1 MIQQPAE
8 LIRPTYTITYFTDA
22 IYKVVKFKRSEF
34 SLPHIPSSEHQS
46 YSHKL
51 ESSYSR
57 TRRLLLEYALC
68 NSWTYFVTLTLDKTK
83 YDRFDLD
90 KFKKDISQF
99 VRDQRK
105 KWGFPISYLLVPEQH
120 KDGCWHMHGLL
131 NLPAAAVVSFAELR
145 ANGSHV
151 PDKLIDGEY
160 SNWPDFQR
168 KFGYCSLG
176 ALRSPIGCAFYIQK
190 YISKDLDTNGVAVGK
205 RLLLHSNGLNR
216 AVKHGDIYGGSSYL
230 DSFLTNHYEFCSTG
244 MTKVADGL
252 DWTFAMDRM
261 DIQPFDTDY
270 GADELPDVEQLIE
283 VLEQLSFMER
293 MNV

>member
-1 MIQQPAE
+1 MALSSPEQPTRIVVE
-8 LIRPTYTITYFTDA
+8 LVASADVKRLEEADQRVLGEVQALGKRIDALQRMYF
-22 IYKVVKFKRSEF
+22 E
-34 SLPHIPSSEHQS
+34 
-46 YSHKL
+46 
-51 ESSYSR
+51 
-57 TRRLLLEYALC
+57 C
-68 NSWTYFVTLTLDKTK
+68 LD
-83 YDRFDLD
+83 
-90 KFKKDISQF
+90 I

-105 KWGFPISYLLVPEQH
+105 KWGFPIAYLLVPEQH

-145 ANGSHV
+145 ANGVHV
-151 PDKLIDGEY
+151 PDKLVDGGY
-160 SNWPDFQR
+160 CNWSDFQR

-176 ALRSPIGCAFYIQK
+176 ALKSPVGCAFYIQK
-190 YISKDLDTNGVAVGK
+190 YISKELDTNGVAVGK

-261 DIQPFDTDY
+261 DLQPFDTDY
-270 GADELPDVEQLIE
+270 GEDELPDVEQLIE

-293 MNV
+293 MNI